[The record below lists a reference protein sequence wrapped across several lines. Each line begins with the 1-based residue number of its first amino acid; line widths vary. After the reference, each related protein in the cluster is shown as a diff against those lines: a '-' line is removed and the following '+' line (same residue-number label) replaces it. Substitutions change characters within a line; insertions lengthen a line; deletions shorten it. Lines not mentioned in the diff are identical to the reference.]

1 MPGRKCEHS
10 DSVISTTPNEV
21 ETLQVKV
28 KRLEN
33 DVQLLKERV
42 EQQETQTTRLPL
54 EVLEMGT
61 EIIPAEEG
69 NQIMQTLERSPT
81 GNDGIAA

>member
-10 DSVISTTPNEV
+10 DSVISTTPNED

-42 EQQETQTTRLPL
+42 ESQEKQMTRLSR
-54 EVLEMGT
+54 EFFETRMTTEM
-61 EIIPAEEG
+61 IPAVEG
-69 NQIMQTLERSPT
+69 N
-81 GNDGIAA
+81 

>member
-1 MPGRKCEHS
+1 MKPNCLLLGHAKPSERKRKQS
-10 DSVISTTPNEV
+10 DSTPNED
-21 ETLQVKV
+21 ETLPIKM

-42 EQQETQTTRLPL
+42 ESQEEQMTRLPFEFL
-54 EVLEMGT
+54 ETRLAT

-69 NQIMQTLERSPT
+69 N
-81 GNDGIAA
+81 

>member
-1 MPGRKCEHS
+1 MPGRKCEPS
-10 DSVISTTPNEV
+10 DSVISKTPNED

-33 DVQLLKERV
+33 DVQLLKESV
-42 EQQETQTTRLPL
+42 ENQETQTTRLPL
-54 EVLEMGT
+54 EFLETRMGT

-69 NQIMQTLERSPT
+69 N
-81 GNDGIAA
+81 

>member
-1 MPGRKCEHS
+1 MLGHAKEPGRKCEHS

-33 DVQLLKERV
+33 DFQLLKERV
-42 EQQETQTTRLPL
+42 ENQETQTTRLPL
-54 EVLEMGT
+54 EFLETRMGA

-69 NQIMQTLERSPT
+69 N
-81 GNDGIAA
+81 

>member
-1 MPGRKCEHS
+1 MPGRKCEDS
-10 DSVISTTPNEV
+10 DSVISTTPNED

-33 DVQLLKERV
+33 DVQLLKERA
-42 EQQETQTTRLPL
+42 ESQEKQMTRLL
-54 EVLEMGT
+54 REVFGTRMAT

-69 NQIMQTLERSPT
+69 N
-81 GNDGIAA
+81 

>member
-1 MPGRKCEHS
+1 MPGRKCEPS
-10 DSVISTTPNEV
+10 DSVISTTPNED

-33 DVQLLKERV
+33 DFQLLKERV
-42 EQQETQTTRLPL
+42 ENQETQTTRLPL
-54 EVLEMGT
+54 EFLKTRMGT

-69 NQIMQTLERSPT
+69 N
-81 GNDGIAA
+81 

>member
-10 DSVISTTPNEV
+10 DSVISTTPNED

-33 DVQLLKERV
+33 DFQLLKERV
-42 EQQETQTTRLPL
+42 ESQEKQMTRLSR
-54 EVLEMGT
+54 EFFETRITT
-61 EIIPAEEG
+61 EIIPALEG
-69 NQIMQTLERSPT
+69 N
-81 GNDGIAA
+81 

>member
-33 DVQLLKERV
+33 DFQLLKERV
-42 EQQETQTTRLPL
+42 ENPETQTAGFPLLFLKTR
-54 EVLEMGT
+54 MGT

-69 NQIMQTLERSPT
+69 N
-81 GNDGIAA
+81 

>member
-1 MPGRKCEHS
+1 M
-10 DSVISTTPNEV
+10 NED

-33 DVQLLKERV
+33 DVQLLKERA
-42 EQQETQTTRLPL
+42 ESQEKQNIRLSR
-54 EVLEMGT
+54 EVFWGRKAT

-69 NQIMQTLERSPT
+69 N
-81 GNDGIAA
+81 

>member
-10 DSVISTTPNEV
+10 DSVISTTPNED

-33 DVQLLKERV
+33 DFQLLKERV
-42 EQQETQTTRLPL
+42 ENQETQTTRLPHEFL
-54 EVLEMGT
+54 EKRMTT
-61 EIIPAEEG
+61 EIIPAVEG
-69 NQIMQTLERSPT
+69 N
-81 GNDGIAA
+81 

>member
-1 MPGRKCEHS
+1 MPMKM
-10 DSVISTTPNEV
+10 
-21 ETLQVKV
+21 

-42 EQQETQTTRLPL
+42 EIQEKQMTRLPFEFL
-54 EVLEMGT
+54 ETRLAT

-69 NQIMQTLERSPT
+69 N
-81 GNDGIAA
+81 

>member
-1 MPGRKCEHS
+1 MLGRKCEDS

-33 DVQLLKERV
+33 DFQLLKERV
-42 EQQETQTTRLPL
+42 ENQETQTTRLPL
-54 EVLEMGT
+54 EFLKTRMGT

-69 NQIMQTLERSPT
+69 N
-81 GNDGIAA
+81 

>member
-1 MPGRKCEHS
+1 MLGRKWEHS

-21 ETLQVKV
+21 KTLQVKV

-33 DVQLLKERV
+33 DVQLLKERM
-42 EQQETQTTRLPL
+42 EHQETQTTRLPL

-69 NQIMQTLERSPT
+69 N
-81 GNDGIAA
+81 

>member
-10 DSVISTTPNEV
+10 DSVISTTPNED

-33 DVQLLKERV
+33 DVQLLKERA
-42 EQQETQTTRLPL
+42 ESQEKQMTRLSH
-54 EVLEMGT
+54 EFFETRMTT
-61 EIIPAEEG
+61 EIIPAVEG
-69 NQIMQTLERSPT
+69 N
-81 GNDGIAA
+81 

>member
-1 MPGRKCEHS
+1 MQGRKWEHS

-21 ETLQVKV
+21 KTLQVKV

-33 DVQLLKERV
+33 DVQLLKERA
-42 EQQETQTTRLPL
+42 ESQEKQMTRLSR
-54 EVLEMGT
+54 EFFGIRMVT

-69 NQIMQTLERSPT
+69 N
-81 GNDGIAA
+81 

>member
-1 MPGRKCEHS
+1 MSGRKCEHS
-10 DSVISTTPNEV
+10 DSVISATPNED

-33 DVQLLKERV
+33 DVQLLKERM
-42 EQQETQTTRLPL
+42 EHQETQTTRLPL

-69 NQIMQTLERSPT
+69 N
-81 GNDGIAA
+81 

>member
-1 MPGRKCEHS
+1 MPGRKCEPSH
-10 DSVISTTPNEV
+10 SVISTTPNED

-42 EQQETQTTRLPL
+42 ENQETQTTRLPL
-54 EVLEMGT
+54 EFLET
-61 EIIPAEEG
+61 RITTKIIPAEEG
-69 NQIMQTLERSPT
+69 N
-81 GNDGIAA
+81 

>member
-10 DSVISTTPNEV
+10 DSVISTTPNED

-33 DVQLLKERV
+33 DVQLLKERA
-42 EQQETQTTRLPL
+42 ESQEKQMTRLSR
-54 EVLEMGT
+54 EVFGPRMAT

-69 NQIMQTLERSPT
+69 N
-81 GNDGIAA
+81 

>member
-10 DSVISTTPNEV
+10 DSVISTTPDEV

-28 KRLEN
+28 ERLEN

-42 EQQETQTTRLPL
+42 EHQETQTTRLPL
-54 EVLEMGT
+54 EFLETRMGT

-69 NQIMQTLERSPT
+69 N
-81 GNDGIAA
+81 

>member
-1 MPGRKCEHS
+1 MPGRKCEDS
-10 DSVISTTPNEV
+10 ASVISTTPNEV
-21 ETLQVKV
+21 ETLRVKV

-33 DVQLLKERV
+33 DFQLLKERV
-42 EQQETQTTRLPL
+42 EHQETQTTRLPL

-69 NQIMQTLERSPT
+69 N
-81 GNDGIAA
+81 

>member
-1 MPGRKCEHS
+1 M
-10 DSVISTTPNEV
+10 NED

-33 DVQLLKERV
+33 DVQLLKERAESQE
-42 EQQETQTTRLPL
+42 EQMTRLLRDVFGPR
-54 EVLEMGT
+54 MAT

-69 NQIMQTLERSPT
+69 N
-81 GNDGIAA
+81 

>member
-10 DSVISTTPNEV
+10 DSVISTTPNED

-33 DVQLLKERV
+33 DVQLLKERA
-42 EQQETQTTRLPL
+42 ESQEKQMTRLSR
-54 EVLEMGT
+54 EVFETRMAT
-61 EIIPAEEG
+61 EIIPVELG
-69 NQIMQTLERSPT
+69 N
-81 GNDGIAA
+81 

>member
-1 MPGRKCEHS
+1 MPGRKCEDS
-10 DSVISTTPNEV
+10 DSVISTTPNED

-33 DVQLLKERV
+33 DVQLLKERA
-42 EQQETQTTRLPL
+42 ESQEKQMTRLSR
-54 EVLEMGT
+54 EVFGTRMAT

-69 NQIMQTLERSPT
+69 N
-81 GNDGIAA
+81 

>member
-10 DSVISTTPNEV
+10 DSVISTTPNED

-33 DVQLLKERV
+33 DVQLLKERM
-42 EQQETQTTRLPL
+42 EHQETQTTRLPL

-69 NQIMQTLERSPT
+69 N
-81 GNDGIAA
+81 